1 MYALRHAPDALR
13 FSELQ
18 HKQTESIMTPSTV
31 IESQHLS
38 MANAPIPSQPAPGTL
53 TLSLG
58 TSSLIGPKPRNEDA
72 LACVTPEPAELAGK
86 GALVVLADGVSAC
99 ADGRLAAQSSVSA
112 VVADYYATPET
123 WAAAQALDKLLTA
136 QNGWL
141 RAQQG
146 GQLLTTL
153 TALVLRGRRFTAA
166 HVGDTRLYRLRN
178 DELKLLTQDHAWD
191 QPGMQHVLKRALGLD
206 EHLVLD
212 FIDGE
217 LAEGDLF
224 LLASDGVWAAL
235 GDMRLHEVLRL
246 YTSTE
251 LAAKALTD
259 AAQLAGSNDNMSAIV
274 VRVEALPPLSLGD
287 ELSGAADL
295 PLPPRLKPGQVF
307 EGLTVEGL
315 LHESRASLLYKV
327 TDAGGRA
334 WVLKTLLPLLDNDED
349 SQQGLLREEWL
360 QKRLTSHYFCEVK
373 PLPERQH
380 LYYLLRWHDGMTLN
394 RWRTDHDGPLAPA
407 EVVRVGIRLARAL
420 GVLHRLNIVHR
431 DIKPENLHLD
441 QDGKLRVLDLG
452 VAYCPGLNDEAS
464 SWVPGTPS
472 FMAPEMFDGERAS
485 VQSDLYAA
493 GVTLYWL
500 LTGHYPYGEVE
511 PFQHPRFGEPVPA
524 SRYRPDIPAWLDLR
538 LLKAVARDPKQ
549 RFETAEEF
557 LLALER
563 GDALA
568 HAAPRRL
575 PLAERAPL
583 KLWQTVALVSLGIN
597 LLLLYWLMLGH

>member
-1 MYALRHAPDALR
+1 MPTT
-13 FSELQ
+13 S
-18 HKQTESIMTPSTV
+18 
-31 IESQHLS
+31 IESQNLS
-38 MANAPIPSQPAPGTL
+38 LSIVNGHDVPAKPSGSLA
-53 TLSLG
+53 LSLG
-58 TSSLIGPKPRNEDA
+58 TSSYTGPKPRNEDA

-153 TALVLRGRRFTAA
+153 TALVLRGRRFTVA
-166 HVGDTRLYRLRN
+166 HVGDTRLYRLRGG
-178 DELKLLTQDHAWD
+178 EFKLLTQDHVWD

-212 FIDGE
+212 FVDGD
-217 LAEGDLF
+217 LQEGDLF
-224 LLASDGVWAAL
+224 LLATDGVWSPL
-235 GDMRLHEVLRL
+235 GDARLHEILHL
-246 YTSTE
+246 YSSTE
-251 LAAKALTD
+251 LAAAALTD
-259 AAQLAGSNDNMSAIV
+259 AAQLAGSNDNMSAVV

-287 ELSGAADL
+287 ELSGASDL

-307 EGLTVEGL
+307 EGLTVERL
-315 LHESRASLLYKV
+315 LHESRASLLYQV
-327 TDAGGRA
+327 SDVSGRS
-334 WVLKTLLPLLDNDED
+334 WVLKTLLPLLDNDEV
-349 SQQGLLREEWL
+349 SQQALLREEWL

-380 LYYLLRWHDGMTLN
+380 LYYLLRWHEGMTLDK
-394 RWRTDHDGPLAPA
+394 WRTSAEGRLASSD
-407 EVVRVGIRLARAL
+407 VVRIGIRLSRAL
-420 GVLHRLNIVHR
+420 GALHRLNIVHR

-441 QDGKLRVLDLG
+441 LEGKLRVLDMG

-464 SWVPGTPS
+464 AWAPGTPS
-472 FMAPEMFDGERAS
+472 FMAPELFDGEHANA
-485 VQSDLYAA
+485 QSDLYAA

-549 RFETAEEF
+549 RFETAEEM

-568 HAAPRRL
+568 HAAPRRT
-575 PLAERAPL
+575 PLVERAAL
-583 KLWQTVALVSLGIN
+583 KVWQTVALVSLAVN
-597 LLLLYWLMLGH
+597 LLLFYLLMLGG